1 MNDDRWMKNVATHTV
16 KYVKSKNIIT
26 DLEEDVCNT
35 LCSYSSPLK
44 F

>member
-16 KYVKSKNIIT
+16 KYVKPKNIFT

-35 LCSYSSPLK
+35 LCSYSPLK